1 MVSIMILTK
10 HAMIRMEERNISK
23 DDVMNIIQYGDIK
36 SCKLDKLE
44 IIKDNLGAVITDE
57 YEPEV
62 ITVFWI

>member
-1 MVSIMILTK
+1 
-10 HAMIRMEERNISK
+10 MEERNISK

-44 IIKDNLGAVITDE
+44 LIKDNLCVVITDE
-57 YEPEV
+57 DEPEV